1 MSEDGREL
9 FAQSLVKIYG
19 SGETAVEA
27 VREASFSVRPGE
39 FVAVV
44 GPSGSGKTT
53 LLAMLGGLLA
63 PTRGRVIVGDID
75 IGQLSEADR
84 ARFRRE
90 SVGFVFQ
97 GFNLVPYLTAEQNLL
112 AIAAISGKLNGEAR
126 KRARQ
131 LLRELG
137 IGKRLDHLP
146 GKLSGGERQR
156 VAIGRAL
163 MNDPLLVLVDEPT
176 SNLDSEQGSAV
187 VRSLAEEVKTRN
199 KIGVMVTHDRRML
212 EYVDRV
218 LEITDGRLRSG
229 EPGDKEPRQGT

>member
-1 MSEDGREL
+1 MSDSSQGL
-9 FAQSLVKIYG
+9 VAQSLAKVYG

-27 VREASFSVRPGE
+27 VREASFAVQPGE

-53 LLAMLGGLLA
+53 LLAMLGGLLM
-63 PTRGRVIVGDID
+63 PTQGRVVVGDID
-75 IGQLSEADR
+75 IVQFNEAQR

-90 SVGFVFQ
+90 RVGFVFQ

-112 AIAAISGKLNGEAR
+112 AISAIAGRLNGEAR

-131 LLRELG
+131 LLDELG
-137 IGKRLDHLP
+137 VGERLRHVP
-146 GKLSGGERQR
+146 GRLSGGERQR

-187 VRSLAEEVKTRN
+187 VRNLAEEIKGRK

-212 EYVDRV
+212 GYVDRV
-218 LEITDGRLRSG
+218 MEIADGRLVSA
-229 EPGDKEPRQGT
+229 